1 MTTKTLIEQLHQ
13 VHKDAKQVESC
24 LGALLQIQEENVEQI
39 EIIKKKLEEAND
51 KARQL

>member
-13 VHKDAKQVESC
+13 LHKDSKQVESC
-24 LGALLQIQEENVEQI
+24 LGACLQIQEANTELI
-39 EIIKKKLEEAND
+39 EIIKKKLEKAND